1 MLTNVPL
8 NQAKYDA
15 SHSSQLQPSRF
26 LLMET
31 ASFTTIILWSPK
43 LFSKGPVN
51 YHVIYVFI
59 YLLLVIYLILFIWSF
74 GVSLSSF
81 FLCVNMN

>member
-1 MLTNVPL
+1 
-8 NQAKYDA
+8 
-15 SHSSQLQPSRF
+15 
-26 LLMET
+26 MET

-51 YHVIYVFI
+51 DHVIYLFI

-81 FLCVNMN
+81 FLCVNMNLFAHVSVIFLYLSHV